1 MDTQDKDEIQNNNEK
16 HIKDC
21 NDIKAS
27 DMSDTD
33 QHKNISIWHTKNTIL
48 LKKLGSET
56 DIDLENDQLI
66 EYKKNWIKKRRYR
79 NADKEQIF
87 AKNRILCFN
96 VLNSGECSYSHKCL
110 YAHSLDEQSVDTNKN
125 QALELLKELDLSTID
140 LVKNKN
146 LRENLLVL
154 TKLCNDCIN
163 NACPGGYNCKYGACN
178 KDVLICSTDFQRGDC
193 KNYIENDK
201 CINGYHLTLK
211 NMVPLIKQ
219 QLLHNFPNEHFLK
232 EKKKYMS
239 MTLKCHNNEQLTN
252 TKKKVI
258 TGYRS
263 LKSIININE
272 QTTKKQSNVI
282 ELLCGSDI
290 SSDDDILYNLDDID
304 TE

>member
-219 QLLHNFPNEHFLK
+219 QLLHNFPNEHFFK
-232 EKKKYMS
+232 RKKKIYEYDIEMS
-239 MTLKCHNNEQLTN
+239 
-252 TKKKVI
+252 
-258 TGYRS
+258 
-263 LKSIININE
+263 
-272 QTTKKQSNVI
+272 
-282 ELLCGSDI
+282 
-290 SSDDDILYNLDDID
+290 
-304 TE
+304 